1 MKYVVYLSMLGP
13 TAEVVSSGDIAFSVE
28 SNRLTTPEDN
38 FLAII
43 SQLRLLDGG
52 NVGT

>member
-13 TAEVVSSGDIAFSVE
+13 TAEVVSGDIAFSVE

-43 SQLRLLDGG
+43 SQLRLLDGANG
-52 NVGT
+52 GT